1 MAQTITALFDSP
13 TAAYSAVQDLVDHG
27 FARDTIGVMA
37 HDGTRSAGRV
47 TTRVATPGGPSG
59 VAQGAGLGAAL
70 GSLSG
75 LGVGVIALTVLGVGP
90 GIAGGLLAARLPGAG
105 LRA

>member
-1 MAQTITALFDSP
+1 MAKTVAALFDSP

-37 HDGTRSAGRV
+37 HNDTSSAGRV

-59 VAQGAGLGAAL
+59 VVEGAGLGAAL
-70 GSLSG
+70 GGLSG
-75 LGVGVIALTVLGVGP
+75 LVVGLTTLTVPGVGP
-90 GIAGGLLAARLPGAG
+90 VLAAGLLAA
-105 LRA
+105 